1 MRDRTRARRPLT
13 SFLFAIGGISF
24 VAGLLLLSF
33 GAWSALSGSSR
44 SGPPVIVNLG
54 DSADVT
60 SFLDLSTSAPLTDS
74 TAETLRPTTP
84 LGDSAYRIAIDGI
97 GVDAPVY
104 TYGLDAD
111 AIPQV
116 PTNPW
121 DVAWYDF
128 SARPGTGSNAVFAG
142 HVTWNGPA
150 VFYDLQTLEL
160 GDMVRLVGDDGVELS
175 YRVSDKFSIDP
186 TDPESLKVMY
196 ATDTDIITLITCGGT
211 FFPTDD
217 QIAGVD
223 YTLRVIVRGELVGT
237 TDEVASSGAGVT
249 AGG

>member
-13 SFLFAIGGISF
+13 TLLFAVGGISF
-24 VAGLLLLSF
+24 VAGVLLLSF

-44 SGPPVIVNLG
+44 SGPPVVVNLG
-54 DSADVT
+54 DSADVA
-60 SFLDLSTSAPLTDS
+60 SFLDLSTPESLTDPP
-74 TAETLRPTTP
+74 TETPQPTPP
-84 LGDSAYRIAIDGI
+84 LGDSGYRIDIEGI

-111 AIPQV
+111 AIPEV

-121 DVAWYDF
+121 DVAWYEF

-160 GDMVRLVGDDGVELS
+160 GDLVRLVGDNGVELT
-175 YRVSDKFSIDP
+175 YRISDKFSVDP
-186 TDPESLKVMY
+186 NDPESLKVMY

-217 QIAGVD
+217 QVAGGD

-237 TDEVASSGAGVT
+237 TDEAASSAAGVT
-249 AGG
+249 VGG